1 MHQSVQNLKYIEDE
15 INLNKNKLTTLIAVS
30 KTFSIIDIKP
40 LLQYGHIHYGENKVQ
55 EAFEKWKD
63 VRNEFKNIKLHLI
76 GNLQT
81 NKVKQ
86 AVIIFDYIHSLN
98 SVKLADKISSE
109 QKKINKNLKIF
120 IQINIGNE
128 AQKNGI
134 QIDELDTFYNYTTKK
149 LKLNVVGLM
158 CIPPVYDNPEVSFK
172 LMNTLSKKLQTKEL
186 SMGMSSDYQLAIK
199 NGATYIRVGSKIFG
213 KRTY

>member
-15 INLNKNKLTTLIAVS
+15 INLNKNKSTTLIAVS

-109 QKKINKNLKIF
+109 QKK
-120 IQINIGNE
+120 
-128 AQKNGI
+128 
-134 QIDELDTFYNYTTKK
+134 
-149 LKLNVVGLM
+149 
-158 CIPPVYDNPEVSFK
+158 
-172 LMNTLSKKLQTKEL
+172 
-186 SMGMSSDYQLAIK
+186 
-199 NGATYIRVGSKIFG
+199 
-213 KRTY
+213 